1 MTNRP
6 ALRAAAAGALLL
18 PVALL
23 ATGCSAFD
31 AVAHHQKSLS
41 FADRAAL
48 EEGWDGEQNW
58 IPADAEKIEGTAS
71 TTASD
76 TVLLLRSAQELDP
89 AACAET
95 SRRSA
100 PNYVVSGAPDVYKI
114 DTVFACGSWTVA
126 RTDDGWLGW
135 TPNSPDEAAESPRS

>member
-1 MTNRP
+1 MTHRP
-6 ALRAAAAGALLL
+6 ALRAAAVGAILL

-31 AVAHHQKSLS
+31 AIVHHQKTIS

-48 EEGWDGEQNW
+48 EDGWDGEQSW
-58 IPADAEKIEGTAS
+58 IPEDATEIEGTAS

-89 AACAET
+89 AVCAEIP
-95 SRRSA
+95 RRSA
-100 PNYVVSGAPDVYKI
+100 PNYAVSGAPDVYKI
-114 DTVFACGSWTVA
+114 DTVFACGSWSVA

-135 TPNSPDEAAESPRS
+135 TPNSPEEAAASPGG